1 LWKGTALAVP
11 NSILAC
17 FSFSEGHGFSR
28 AVESFIRAALAA
40 EVMIRASSRPST
52 FFMSIYFIVALIAYL
67 LGSIPFGYIL
77 VRIFRGEDVRGI
89 GSGNIGATNV
99 ARQAPALGVATLILD
114 AAKGFAAVLIA
125 IRLSPETFGWAQ
137 RIVDSM
143 PGETVPPP
151 SGLYLLTAIASL
163 FAILGHVFPVWL
175 KFKGGKGVATGVGAF
190 IALAPKAVLIVL
202 LIFVAVVAAFRY
214 ISLGSIIAAAAF
226 PIFAWLLY
234 RYQASPAVF
243 AAMVVASA
251 LIIAKHHQNIRR
263 LLAGTEH
270 RFELKH
276 R

>member
-1 LWKGTALAVP
+1 
-11 NSILAC
+11 
-17 FSFSEGHGFSR
+17 
-28 AVESFIRAALAA
+28 
-40 EVMIRASSRPST
+40 
-52 FFMSIYFIVALIAYL
+52 MSIYFIVAVVAYL

-77 VRIFRGEDVRGI
+77 VRVFRGEDVRAI

-99 ARQAPALGVATLILD
+99 ARKAPGLGVATLLLD
-114 AAKGFAAVLIA
+114 AGKGFAAVIVA
-125 IRLSPETFGWAQ
+125 IRVMYFLHPPTYQLVSGEHLEAFRQAQ
-137 RIVDSM
+137 R
-143 PGETVPPP
+143 PGVQHF
-151 SGLYLLTAIASL
+151 YFIMAIAAV

-190 IALAPKAVLIVL
+190 VALAPKAVLVVL
-202 LIFVAVVAAFRY
+202 VIFVAIVAAFRY
-214 ISLGSIIAAAAF
+214 ISLGSIVATAAF

-243 AAMVVASA
+243 AAMVCASA
-251 LIIAKHHQNIRR
+251 LIIGKHYQNIRR

>member
-1 LWKGTALAVP
+1 
-11 NSILAC
+11 
-17 FSFSEGHGFSR
+17 
-28 AVESFIRAALAA
+28 
-40 EVMIRASSRPST
+40 
-52 FFMSIYFIVALIAYL
+52 MSIYFIVAAIAYL

-77 VRIFRGEDVRGI
+77 MRVFRGEDVRAI

-99 ARQAPALGVATLILD
+99 ARKAPGLGVATLVLD
-114 AAKGFAAVLIA
+114 AAKGFVAVVFASRLATSGWNSVYQFTSLPNGAQYDPVHRVSPIVLMAIAAV
-125 IRLSPETFGWAQ
+125 
-137 RIVDSM
+137 
-143 PGETVPPP
+143 
-151 SGLYLLTAIASL
+151 

-202 LIFVAVVAAFRY
+202 LIFVVIVAAFRY
-214 ISLGSIIAAAAF
+214 ISLGSIVATAAF
-226 PIFAWLLY
+226 PLFAWLLY

-243 AAMVVASA
+243 AAMVCASA

-270 RFELKH
+270 RFELRH

>member
-1 LWKGTALAVP
+1 LVVGRSQIIAV
-11 NSILAC
+11 IDQ
-17 FSFSEGHGFSR
+17 
-28 AVESFIRAALAA
+28 
-40 EVMIRASSRPST
+40 RPST
-52 FFMSIYFIVALIAYL
+52 IDFLVAIYFIVAVIAYL

-77 VRIFRGEDVRGI
+77 VRVFRGEDVRAI

-99 ARQAPALGVATLILD
+99 ARKAPGLGVATLVLD
-114 AAKGFAAVLIA
+114 AGKGFVAVFCANRLAYSRLNAYGDVPGSTSGFTSVTFFIYAMPIVLMALAAV
-125 IRLSPETFGWAQ
+125 F
-137 RIVDSM
+137 V
-143 PGETVPPP
+143 
-151 SGLYLLTAIASL
+151 
-163 FAILGHVFPVWL
+163 ILGHIFPVWL

-202 LIFVAVVAAFRY
+202 LIFVMIVAAFRY
-214 ISLGSIIAAAAF
+214 ISLGSIVATAAF
-226 PIFAWLLY
+226 PLFAWLLY